1 MRDVP
6 RLIAAFF
13 LTLPLIAQTPAPTA
27 PAQRPPD
34 AEVIH
39 AGTQLILV
47 DVVVEDVNGHPVHG
61 LKRTDFTLTEDK
73 SSQDIRNFEEHSA
86 LAPTPP
92 GPAMKLPPGTFTN
105 YTPTP
110 PGGTLNVLLLD
121 ALNTPMADQSYVR
134 YQLQQYVKNADPGTR
149 IAIFGLNS
157 RLIML
162 QGFSSDPETL
172 KDAVEHKLLPRA
184 SNLLDDPTGS
194 GVDSSITGQMTEAF
208 GAASVS
214 ASLAQFEAETQS
226 FQIQLRQQYTLD
238 AFNVLARY
246 LSAFPGRK
254 NVIWF
259 SGAFPLNILPDATL
273 ADPFAVVASAE
284 DEYRDTTNLLAR
296 AQVAVYPIDARG
308 LMTNPAFSA
317 SQSGRGMT
325 TQSMNAKIA
334 KFSQSQAEE
343 HMTMD
348 AMASDTGGHAFYN
361 TNGLAQAVS
370 KAIESGSNYYTLTYT
385 PTNRKWT
392 GSYRTIRVSLNGAY
406 AAQGYKLA
414 YRQGYWSD
422 DPNQPRDANKS
433 AAVTEASS
441 AVSHS
446 ASFYAHASMA
456 RGAPL
461 PQDILFKVRV
471 LPASTTAEDTLAP
484 GNVPDPNRPIKGP
497 YRRFLIDYAAL
508 ASSVTLLP
516 QTDNTYKGTV
526 EFNAYLYDPDGKLL
540 NISGKAINI
549 NLTADE
555 YAHFLEGARKG
566 AGIAAHLEISV
577 PVKQESY
584 LRIGIHDLPSNRIG
598 AVEVPVASVSR
609 LPPPPPPSAPPTAS
623 PAAAP
628 AATPSGTP

>member
-6 RLIAAFF
+6 RLIAALF
-13 LTLPLIAQTPAPTA
+13 LVSTLAANAQTPAA
-27 PAQRPPD
+27 PATQHPSD
-34 AEVIH
+34 AQVIH

-47 DVVVEDVNGHPVHG
+47 DVVVQDSNGHPVHG

-73 SSQDIRNFEEHSA
+73 NPQEVRNFEEHSA
-86 LAPTPP
+86 LTPKAP
-92 GPAMKLPPGTFTN
+92 GPEMKLPPGTFTN

-134 YQLQQYVKNADPGTR
+134 YQLQQYVKKADPGTR

-162 QGFSSDPETL
+162 QGFSSDPQVL

-184 SNLLDDPTGS
+184 SSLLDDPTGS
-194 GVDSSITGQMTEAF
+194 GVDTSMAQEMINDLGVS
-208 GAASVS
+208 SVS

-308 LMTNPAFSA
+308 LQTDPTFSA
-317 SQSGRGMT
+317 AQSSRGMT
-325 TQSMNAKIA
+325 AQTISAKSA
-334 KFSQSQAEE
+334 KFLQSQAEE

-348 AMASDTGGHAFYN
+348 AMAKDTGGNAFYN

-370 KAIESGSNYYTLTYT
+370 SAIESGSNYYTLTYT

-392 GSYRTIRVSLNGAY
+392 GSYRNIRVSLNGAY
-406 AAQGYKLA
+406 AAQSYKLA
-414 YRQGYWSD
+414 YRQGYWAD
-422 DPNQPRDANKS
+422 DPNKPHDANKS
-433 AAVTEASS
+433 AAITEAS
-441 AVSHS
+441 AATKHS
-446 ASFYAHASMA
+446 AAFYITASMA

-471 LPASTTAEDTLAP
+471 LPNSTTTEDTLAP
-484 GNVPDPNRPIKGP
+484 GNVPNPNKPIKAP
-497 YRRFLIDYAAL
+497 FRRFLIDYAAL
-508 ASSVTLLP
+508 ASSLTLLP
-516 QTDNTYKGTV
+516 QPDGTYKGSV
-526 EFNAYLYDPDGKLL
+526 EFTAYLYDPDGKLL
-540 NISGKAINI
+540 NASGKAINI

-555 YAHFLEGARKG
+555 YTHYLEGVRKG
-566 AGIAAHLEISV
+566 AGIAAHLEISA

-584 LRIGIHDLPSNRIG
+584 LRIAIHDLPSNHMG
-598 AVEVPVASVSR
+598 AVEIPLASVNH
-609 LPPPPPPSAPPTAS
+609 LPPPPPPPSTSAS
-623 PAAAP
+623 PATAP
-628 AATPSGTP
+628 SSKP

>member
-6 RLIAAFF
+6 RLIAALF
-13 LTLPLIAQTPAPTA
+13 LASTLAANAQTPAA
-27 PAQRPPD
+27 PAPAPTQHPTD
-34 AEVIH
+34 AQVIH

-47 DVVVEDVNGHPVHG
+47 DVVVQDSNGHPVHG

-73 SSQDIRNFEEHSA
+73 NPQDVRNFEEHSA

-92 GPAMKLPPGTFTN
+92 GPPMKLPPGTFTN

-121 ALNTPMADQSYVR
+121 ALNTPMASQSYVR
-134 YQLQQYVKNADPGTR
+134 YQLQQYVKKADPGTR

-162 QGFSSDPETL
+162 QGFSSDPQVL

-184 SNLLDDPTGS
+184 SSLLDDPTGS
-194 GVDSSITGQMTEAF
+194 GVDTSVAQEMIDDLGVS
-208 GAASVS
+208 SVS

-308 LMTNPAFSA
+308 LQTDPTFSA
-317 SQSGRGMT
+317 AQSGRGMT
-325 TQSMNAKIA
+325 AQTLSAKSA
-334 KFSQSQAEE
+334 KFLQSQAEE

-348 AMASDTGGHAFYN
+348 AMAKDTGGNAFYN

-370 KAIESGSNYYTLTYT
+370 SAIESGSNYYTLTYT

-392 GSYRTIRVSLNGAY
+392 GSYRNIRVSLNGAY

-414 YRQGYWSD
+414 YRQGYWAD

-433 AAVTEASS
+433 AAITEAS
-441 AVSHS
+441 AATKHS
-446 ASFYAHASMA
+446 ASFYVTASMA

-471 LPASTTAEDTLAP
+471 LPDSTTTEDTLAP
-484 GNVPDPNRPIKGP
+484 GNVPDPSKPIKAP

-508 ASSVTLLP
+508 ASSLTLLR
-516 QTDNTYKGTV
+516 QTDGTYKGAV
-526 EFNAYLYDPDGKLL
+526 EFSAYLYDPDGKIL
-540 NISGKAINI
+540 NLTGKTINI

-555 YAHFLEGARKG
+555 YTHYLEGVRKG
-566 AGIAAHLEISV
+566 AGVAAHLEISA
-577 PVKQESY
+577 PIKQESY
-584 LRIGIHDLPSNRIG
+584 LRIAIHDLPSNHMG
-598 AVEVPVASVSR
+598 AVEIPLASVNH
-609 LPPPPPPSAPPTAS
+609 LPPPPSPPSTPAS
-623 PAAAP
+623 PATAP
-628 AATPSGTP
+628 SPKP

>member
-6 RLIAAFF
+6 RLFAAIFIA
-13 LTLPLIAQTPAPTA
+13 LPLAAQTPATQTA

-47 DVVVEDVNGHPVHG
+47 DVVVQDVTGHPVHG

-73 SSQDIRNFEEHSA
+73 TSQDVRNFEEHSA
-86 LAPTPP
+86 LTPAPP
-92 GPAMKLPPGTFTN
+92 GPAMKLPPGTFSN

-121 ALNTPMADQSYVR
+121 ALNTPMASQSYVR

-172 KDAVEHKLLPRA
+172 KDAVEHKLLPRS

-194 GVDSSITGQMTEAF
+194 GIDNSVSGQMTEAF

-214 ASLAQFEAETQS
+214 SSLAQFEAETQS

-308 LMTNPAFSA
+308 LQTDPTFSA
-317 SQSGRGMT
+317 TQSGRGMT
-325 TQSMNAKIA
+325 AQTLSAKSA
-334 KFSQSQAEE
+334 KFFQSQAEE

-385 PTNRKWT
+385 PSNHKWT
-392 GSYRTIRVSLNGAY
+392 GSYRNIRVSLNGAY

-414 YRQGYWSD
+414 YRQGYWAD
-422 DPNQPRDANKS
+422 DPTKPRDALKS

-441 AVSHS
+441 AATHS
-446 ASFYAHASMA
+446 ASFYAQASMA

-471 LPASTTAEDTLAP
+471 LPASTTAEDALAP
-484 GNVPDPNRPIKGP
+484 GNDPGSIKPIKGP
-497 YRRFLIDYAAL
+497 FRRFLVDFAAL
-508 ASSVTLLP
+508 AGSLTLLP
-516 QTDNTYKGTV
+516 QTDGTYKGAV
-526 EFNAYLYDPDGKLL
+526 EFSAYLYDPDCKLL
-540 NISGKAINI
+540 NVTGKTISL

-555 YAHFLEGARKG
+555 YAHFLEGAHKG
-566 AGIAAHLEISV
+566 AGVAAHLEISV

-584 LRIGIHDLPSNRIG
+584 LRIGIHDLPSNHIG

-609 LPPPPPPSAPPTAS
+609 LPPPPSAPPAAT

-628 AATPSGTP
+628 ATTQPATP